1 MNMMSQRHLITVAI
15 NNNDNMSEPS
25 CPQIYYVNETGIFET
40 KTRTLETETIK
51 KRGLETQTLTSLANS
66 SD

>member
-1 MNMMSQRHLITVAI
+1 
-15 NNNDNMSEPS
+15 MSEPS